1 MYIFRDIATRFL
13 KPAAYD
19 KCLKRRLAML
29 NKKGFTII
37 ELLVVLAIVGI
48 IITLAVSSMANTIPH
63 LRLNDSVGELVSRI
77 NLARSTAIAR
87 NKAYVVSFNKL
98 ENTYNIFMDDNEN
111 WQREDDEDTITDR
124 QMTKGVSIVKV
135 SFSFGTTAFGYDG
148 SGLPFKNRIGSVCLK
163 NDKDEYHK
171 ISVSWNGR
179 AKVYKNVK
187 KKECE

>member
-1 MYIFRDIATRFL
+1 
-13 KPAAYD
+13 
-19 KCLKRRLAML
+19 ML
-29 NKKGFTII
+29 DKKGFTII

-63 LRLNDSVGELVSRI
+63 LRLNDFTREIVSKI
-77 NLARSTAIAR
+77 NLARSVAIAR
-87 NKAYVVSFNKL
+87 NKACVVSFNKL

-111 WQREDDEDTITDR
+111 YQREDAEDAITAG
-124 QMTKGVSIVKV
+124 QMAKGVTIVKA
-135 SFSFGTTAFGYDG
+135 SFSLGTSAFGYDG
-148 SGLPFKNRIGSVCLK
+148 SGLPLKNRIGSVCLK

>member
-1 MYIFRDIATRFL
+1 
-13 KPAAYD
+13 
-19 KCLKRRLAML
+19 ML
-29 NKKGFTII
+29 DKKGFTII
-37 ELLVVLAIVGI
+37 ELLIVLAIVGI

-77 NLARSTAIAR
+77 NLARSAAIAR

-148 SGLPFKNRIGSVCLK
+148 SGLPLKNRIGSVCLK

>member
-1 MYIFRDIATRFL
+1 
-13 KPAAYD
+13 
-19 KCLKRRLAML
+19 ML
-29 NKKGFTII
+29 DKKGFTII
-37 ELLVVLAIVGI
+37 ELLVVLAIAGI

-63 LRLNDSVGELVSRI
+63 LRLNDFTREIVSKI
-77 NLARSTAIAR
+77 NLARSVAIAR
-87 NKAYVVSFNKL
+87 NKACVVSFNKL

-111 WQREDDEDTITDR
+111 YQREDAEDAITAG
-124 QMTKGVSIVKV
+124 QMAKGVTIVKA
-135 SFSFGTTAFGYDG
+135 SFSLGTSAFGYDG
-148 SGLPFKNRIGSVCLK
+148 SGLPLKNRIGSVCLK